1 MSKKTQSAGLY
12 VKNQHTQDGNKNRT
26 QTYNDTFLTFLPFLF
41 SALKK
46 LAVVGWLQQ
55 YSTSLALEQY
65 CLQLWMAHSEM
76 TLKFGLQ
83 LRDFIFTASKAGRCK
98 IYHQL
103 LDICRD
109 MMKTV
114 KKMYGT
120 YMYERYLFAK
130 EKDRFSRKLKRV
142 TKQLE
147 LSGNF
152 ITFLYHVS

>member
-1 MSKKTQSAGLY
+1 M
-12 VKNQHTQDGNKNRT
+12 HEM
-26 QTYNDTFLTFLPFLF
+26 DTSYIFFF
-41 SALKK
+41 ST
-46 LAVVGWLQQ
+46 V
-55 YSTSLALEQY
+55 
-65 CLQLWMAHSEM
+65 
-76 TLKFGLQ
+76 
-83 LRDFIFTASKAGRCK
+83 SKAGRCK

-130 EKDRFSRKLKRV
+130 EKDRFTRKLKRV

-147 LSGNF
+147 ISGNLT
-152 ITFLYHVS
+152 IS

>member
-1 MSKKTQSAGLY
+1 MLLFNVTHVLLLPHNDVVIALPGIY
-12 VKNQHTQDGNKNRT
+12 GGIQDGACLDKNVRINSSSWNLMLPGVT
-26 QTYNDTFLTFLPFLF
+26 VFCKLNLTPLNF
-41 SALKK
+41 A
-46 LAVVGWLQQ
+46 
-55 YSTSLALEQY
+55 
-65 CLQLWMAHSEM
+65 
-76 TLKFGLQ
+76 
-83 LRDFIFTASKAGRCK
+83 ASKTGKCK

-130 EKDRFSRKLKRV
+130 EKDRFTRKLKRV

-147 LSGNF
+147 VSGT
-152 ITFLYHVS
+152 II